1 MGSKPANDPI
11 DQDIQNNPE
20 LRERVAKTKP
30 SKAQLA
36 YQEDELIAFIHY
48 GINNYT
54 GRQWGRGNEDP
65 KLFAPS
71 ALNTDQWAKAMKEAG
86 FKGFIFTSKHH
97 DGLCLWPTRY
107 SEHNISKTSYEKD
120 LLKELRKSADKYGLK
135 FGLYYS
141 LSDGNAVTYGTKSYT
156 DYVQNQLRELI
167 KNYSPIEYFW
177 FDGATP
183 SWIGEKH
190 KPGFNFDLDNWKKL
204 VRELSPESLISGSG
218 YYSLGHEKLFLPDS
232 IFYVKRQ
239 AKEYKWNA
247 LDSHTSVRDFWGNL
261 SYSTLWFANANTRI
275 FIRNKYNMRD
285 AYYQTVGKGL
295 TFLLNLSPEKDGLI
309 HAKEAK
315 AIKDLGQY
323 IQKTFKTNLATGAKV
338 SSTHTKE
345 GFGPQNILDQDKRS
359 FWTTPDFQEQAA
371 LVIELDRMKE
381 FDVIMI
387 REAIKEGQRI
397 ESFEIDIKEDGQ
409 WKSVVIAETM
419 GNKRLFRFDGPLKT
433 DMIRVRINASRFAPT
448 ISEFGIYKEAWK

>member
-1 MGSKPANDPI
+1 MGQKPPNAPI
-11 DQDIQNNPE
+11 DEDIQNNPHI
-20 LRERVAKTKP
+20 REAVAKIKP

-65 KLFAPS
+65 KLFAPTS
-71 ALNTDQWAKAMKEAG
+71 LDTDQWAKAMKEAG

-107 SEHNISKTSYEKD
+107 SEHNITNTSYQKD
-120 LLKELRKSADKYGLK
+120 LLKSLRVSADQYGLK

-156 DYVQNQLRELI
+156 TYVQNQLKELI
-167 KNYSPIEYFW
+167 QNYSPIEYFW

-190 KPGFNFDLDNWKKL
+190 KPGFNFDITTWKSL
-204 VRELSPESLISGSG
+204 VRELSPNSLISGEG

-232 IFYVKRQ
+232 IFHTEKQ
-239 AKEYKWNA
+239 GKDYKWSA

-261 SYSTLWFANANTRI
+261 AYSTLWFANANTRI

-295 TFLLNLSPEKDGLI
+295 TFLLNLSPEKSGLLDQ
-309 HAKEAK
+309 KEIQ
-315 AIKDLGQY
+315 AIKELGNY
-323 IQKTFKTNLATGAKV
+323 IQKTFKTNLAKEARV
-338 SSTHTKE
+338 NATHSKE
-345 GFGPQNILDQDKRS
+345 EFGPENILDNNVRS
-359 FWTTPDFQEQAA
+359 FWTTEDFQEQAA
-371 LVIELDRMKE
+371 LTIDLGSIKE

-397 ESFEIDIKEDGQ
+397 ESFEIDIKEQGQ
-409 WKSVVIAETM
+409 WKTVVMAETM
-419 GNKRLFRFDGPLKT
+419 GNKRLFRFDQLLKT
-433 DMIRVRINASRFAPT
+433 DTIRVRINASRFAPT